1 MRPSRTSLWTAK
13 LLLGLLYAAL
23 VSAAELWVAFGV
35 LGVEHEA
42 STTQVYLF
50 LALAVAAAVGVT
62 MLLATV
68 LGAAGIALGVILTV
82 ILGLVSSGRFAPL
95 EALPPF
101 YQTYVDWLPL
111 RYAVDGL
118 RSLLFYDGT
127 LNAGGL
133 EGGLGDALPFFS
145 SDDGRSDAAGLE
157 DAIWVLGAYLA
168 GSAMLGYAISLVK
181 DLLSTRRQKGP
192 RKGGLQGSEAHL

>member
-1 MRPSRTSLWTAK
+1 MRPSRTGLWTAK

-23 VSAAELWVAFGV
+23 VSASELWVAFRV

-68 LGAAGIALGVILTV
+68 LGAGGIALGVILTV
-82 ILGLVSSGRFAPL
+82 ILGLVSSGGFAPL

-101 YQTYVDWLPL
+101 YQA
-111 RYAVDGL
+111 YAD
-118 RSLLFYDGT
+118 
-127 LNAGGL
+127 
-133 EGGLGDALPFFS
+133 
-145 SDDGRSDAAGLE
+145 
-157 DAIWVLGAYLA
+157 
-168 GSAMLGYAISLVK
+168 
-181 DLLSTRRQKGP
+181 
-192 RKGGLQGSEAHL
+192 